1 LFVNEYQKG
10 LSPQRKGA
18 GDLILINTFKAA
30 LSVGGYIMA
39 DVDFDGAVTVEDSRL
54 VLRYAV
60 DLEAP
65 TPLQFVL
72 ADIDY
77 SDTITV
83 EDARKILRI
92 ASGLE

>member
-1 LFVNEYQKG
+1 
-10 LSPQRKGA
+10 
-18 GDLILINTFKAA
+18 
-30 LSVGGYIMA
+30 MA

-92 ASGLE
+92 ASGLEQTYTKKYQYQIIPAL